1 MNHIYRNFIRPI
13 LFKLNPE
20 DAHDI
25 ACRCLSLTEK
35 SNFSRKLI
43 QSITYNKPSVV
54 NVFGLS
60 FPNQLGLAAGMDKSA
75 RFPKTSAS
83 LGFGHVEIGTVTPKN
98 QSGNTKPRLFRYPK
112 YNALVNRMGFNNDGV
127 DVIIKRINKFYPKG
141 NRIVPLGINIGKSR
155 QTEIS
160 DAHEDYIY
168 CLRKSHGEADY
179 ITINISSP
187 NTKNLRELH
196 KDSYIKPLLKNL
208 VSVNQELA
216 KQYKSSPVPLLLKIS
231 PDENFITIENIV
243 CLAKELGFSGVI
255 AANTSAERQHNNT
268 VESFEQGGL
277 SGEPLETKSNN
288 LIKFISKVTNYD
300 FPIIGVGGIGSTDAA
315 IKKLDSGATLL
326 QIYTSLVYE
335 GPFFP
340 SKLIHSLKHRK
351 RNWV

>member
-60 FPNQLGLAAGMDKSA
+60 FPNQLGLAAGMDKNA

-231 PDENFITIENIV
+231 PDESFINYRKYCV
-243 CLAKELGFSGVI
+243 
-255 AANTSAERQHNNT
+255 
-268 VESFEQGGL
+268 
-277 SGEPLETKSNN
+277 P
-288 LIKFISKVTNYD
+288 SKR
-300 FPIIGVGGIGSTDAA
+300 IGVFR
-315 IKKLDSGATLL
+315 
-326 QIYTSLVYE
+326 E
-335 GPFFP
+335 
-340 SKLIHSLKHRK
+340 
-351 RNWV
+351 

>member
-1 MNHIYRNFIRPI
+1 MYLVYH
-13 LFKLNPE
+13 
-20 DAHDI
+20 
-25 ACRCLSLTEK
+25 S
-35 SNFSRKLI
+35 
-43 QSITYNKPSVV
+43 Q
-54 NVFGLS
+54 
-60 FPNQLGLAAGMDKSA
+60 
-75 RFPKTSAS
+75 TSAS
-83 LGFGHVEIGTVTPKN
+83 LGFGHVEIGTVTPKS

-141 NRIVPLGINIGKSR
+141 NRTVPLGINIGKSR

-168 CLRKSHGEADY
+168 CLRKSHGQADY

-216 KQYKSSPVPLLLKIS
+216 KRYKSSPVPLLLKIS
-231 PDENFITIENIV
+231 PDEKFITIENIV

-255 AANTSAERQHNNT
+255 AANTSAERLHNNT
-268 VESFEQGGL
+268 VESFEHGGL
-277 SGEPLETKSNN
+277 SGEPLEIKSNN

-326 QIYTSLVYE
+326 QIYTPLVYE

-351 RNWV
+351 RKWV

>member
-13 LFKLNPE
+13 LFKFNPE

-35 SNFSRKLI
+35 SNLSRKLI
-43 QSITYNKPSVV
+43 QFLTYNKPTVV
-54 NVFGLS
+54 NAFGLS
-60 FPNQLGLAAGMDKSA
+60 FPNQLGLAAGMDKNG

-98 QSGNTKPRLFRYPK
+98 QLGNSKPRLFRYPK
-112 YNALVNRMGFNNDGV
+112 YNALVNRMGFNNEGV
-127 DVIIKRINKFYPKG
+127 DVIIKRINKIYPKG
-141 NRIVPLGINIGKSR
+141 NRSVPLGINIGKSK
-155 QTEIS
+155 QTPIS
-160 DAHEDYIY
+160 EAHEDYIY

-187 NTKNLRELH
+187 NTENLRELH
-196 KDSYIKPLLKNL
+196 KDSYIQPLLQSL

-216 KQYKSSPVPLLLKIS
+216 KQYKSIPVPLLLKIS
-231 PDENFITIENIV
+231 PDENYKTIENIV

-255 AANTSAERQHNNT
+255 ATNTSAERLHSRT
-268 VESFEQGGL
+268 FESFESGGL
-277 SGEPLETKSNN
+277 SGEPLEVKSNN
-288 LIKFISKVTNYD
+288 MIKFISKVTD
-300 FPIIGVGGIGSTDAA
+300 HEFPIVGVGGIGSTDSA
-315 IKKLDSGATLL
+315 IRKLDSGATLL
-326 QIYTSLVYE
+326 QIYTPLVYE

-340 SKLIHSLKHRK
+340 SKLVHSLKHRK